1 MLYNLCVEADSA
13 ELKRP
18 RRTRRKGQ
26 FPLGIL
32 ALVAGAVPLS
42 LQVSDLKA
50 SLHSLT
56 GVPSA
61 RQKLMGFKAGVP
73 SDDAVSEISGNR
85 PK

>member
-1 MLYNLCVEADSA
+1 
-13 ELKRP
+13 
-18 RRTRRKGQ
+18 
-26 FPLGIL
+26 
-32 ALVAGAVPLS
+32 VAGAVPLS